1 MFLFK
6 LLPTSFIFK
15 NSLELAPSL
24 YLLAENNK
32 GLLLVEVLLPGE
44 PCVRRVHFKAMKQPC
59 DRAQIPE
66 DQACSLWV
74 SLKLTLSLTIPS
86 TPIGRELFQPVLQ
99 AGIGTSGPPPISR
112 EPPVPSYPHPSDC
125 SLVVCSES
133 FLCSFRFFMSVNLFM
148 MTSYC
153 LLWKLLT
160 FASDRALSSELHI

>member
-1 MFLFK
+1 M
-6 LLPTSFIFK
+6 T
-15 NSLELAPSL
+15 
-24 YLLAENNK
+24 ENNK

-44 PCVRRVHFKAMKQPC
+44 PCVRRVLFKAMKQPC

-99 AGIGTSGPPPISR
+99 AGIGTSGPPPIFR
-112 EPPVPSYPHPSDC
+112 EPPVPSYSHSSDC

-133 FLCSFRFFMSVNLFM
+133 FLCSFRFFHVCESLYDDFLLF
-148 MTSYC
+148 T
-153 LLWKLLT
+153 LKLLT